1 MNSNIK
7 KPGLLL
13 SLIPI
18 IVLVAC
24 LSSAVIVFSDEVS
37 AGPAQ
42 VSLIIAAVTTCLIG
56 IYKLKIP
63 WGVFEEKIG
72 DAMKNTSSAIF
83 ILLMIGALTS
93 TWMLSGVVPTMIY
106 YGLKLI
112 HPSIFLLI
120 TFWLCTIVSILAG
133 SSWTTVGTIGVAML
147 SAGQILGIPIGWLAG
162 TIISGAYLGDKVSPL
177 SDTTNLS
184 ASVAGVDLYKHVKYI
199 LITTIPAFVICSI
212 IYGIVGFVLPI
223 SSEVEMSSQISA
235 IKNTFNISPWLLLI
249 PCGTIFMIYKKI
261 PAFLTLFLS
270 AFIGA
275 LVAFWAQPQ
284 IIEQISSLPSNF
296 SNFCYTVFKMMSTS
310 VSVETG
316 DPLINSLAHTKGM
329 EGMINTIWLIICV
342 ISLGGAL
349 TASKMIESITE
360 KMIALMKN
368 TVSMVTS
375 TVFTCIF
382 CNIILADQYMAI
394 LLPGQMFKE
403 TYRKKGYAPELL
415 SRTLQDSATVSSVL
429 VPWNTC
435 AVTQAGVLGVATMV
449 YFPYAIFCFITP
461 LIAIII
467 AATGFKIRRIP
478 LSSDEESKDSAQL
491 ETINI

>member
-1 MNSNIK
+1 MSQDSITK

-13 SLIPI
+13 SLVPI
-18 IVLVAC
+18 VVLAC
-24 LSSAVIVFSDEVS
+24 SLSAGVFIFGDDVS
-37 AGPAQ
+37 SGPAQ
-42 VSLIIAAVTTCLIG
+42 VALIIATITSCMIG
-56 IYKLKIP
+56 VFKLKIP
-63 WGVFEEKIG
+63 WAIFEDRIG
-72 DAMKNTSSAIF
+72 EGLKNTSSAIF

-112 HPSIFLLI
+112 HPSVFLLV
-120 TFWLCTIVSILAG
+120 TFLLCTIVSVLAG

-147 SAGQILGIPIGWLAG
+147 SAGQIIGLPIGWLAG
-162 TIISGAYLGDKVSPL
+162 TIISGAYLGDKISPL

-184 ASVAGVDLYKHVKYI
+184 ASIAGVDLYKHVKYNF
-199 LITTIPAFVICSI
+199 ITTIPAFVICLI
-212 IYGIVGFVLPI
+212 VYGVVGFILPI
-223 SSEVEMSSQISA
+223 STEIEMSSQINA
-235 IKNTFNISPWLLLI
+235 LRGTFNISPWLLLI
-249 PCGTIFMIYKKI
+249 PCVTIYMIYKKI

-275 LVAFWAQPQ
+275 LVAFWGQHQ
-284 IIEQISSLPSNF
+284 IIEQISDLSTEF
-296 SNFCYTVFKMMSTS
+296 SEFCFTIFKMMSTPIQI
-310 VSVETG
+310 ETG
-316 DPLINSLAHTKGM
+316 DALINGLTYTKGM

-342 ISLGGAL
+342 ISLGGSL
-349 TASKMIESITE
+349 TASRMIDAITE
-360 KMIALMKN
+360 KMIKFMKN
-368 TVSMVTS
+368 TTSMITS
-375 TVFTCIF
+375 TVFTCFI

-435 AVTQAGVLGVATMV
+435 AVTQAGVLGVATMA

-461 LIAIII
+461 LIAIFV
-467 AATGFKIRRIP
+467 AAIGFKIRRIP
-478 LSSDEESKDSAQL
+478 ATGDELQTEI
-491 ETINI
+491 TNN